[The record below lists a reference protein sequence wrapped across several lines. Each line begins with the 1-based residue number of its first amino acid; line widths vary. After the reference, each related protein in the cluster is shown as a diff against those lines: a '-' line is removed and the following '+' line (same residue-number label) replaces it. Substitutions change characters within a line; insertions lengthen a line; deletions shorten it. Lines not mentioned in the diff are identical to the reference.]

1 MSTTSLLNSTI
12 DTRRYQAFPSLSA
25 AEIERLRA
33 FGALRTYAGG
43 EHIVRHGE
51 TDHGLMVIL
60 SGGVDIFAP
69 GGDQP
74 QLIVHHDAG
83 AFIGELAQLTGR
95 PSLADAIAVGAVE
108 TIDIPPERLRAVLI
122 SEAEL
127 GERIMRALILRRVG
141 LLETGAGGPI
151 VLGAENDPDA
161 RRIEGFLMRNGH
173 PMRRLVTCRDP
184 EAAALVARFDIP
196 ASDLP
201 IVLCPDGSLLRN
213 PADPEIARCL
223 GLVNPLDPD
232 KVYDLAVV
240 GAGPAGLAAS
250 VYAASEGLSVL
261 VLDCRSFGGQAGA
274 SARIENYLGFPTG
287 ISGIALMA
295 RAHNQARKFGAEMAI
310 PDEAASLAQ
319 HPDGGYA
326 IALSNA
332 EQARARTVVIAAGAR
347 YRKLGLENLAQ
358 YEAAS
363 VHYWASSLE
372 TRLCAGQHV
381 ALVGGGNSAGQA
393 AVYLASKVT
402 KVTVLVRAPGLEAS
416 MSRYLIDRIAATP
429 NIELVPYSEVTALE
443 GEAGVLQAIRWRDIR
458 TQVEARESIRHLFLF
473 IGAEPNTD
481 WLAGSGVELEAKGF
495 VATGGKVGALHPLET
510 SLPGVFAIGDVR
522 AGSVKRVAA
531 AVGEGA
537 QAVAAVHA
545 YLSRDIAGEPPVH
558 VPPQPARIAEKQLD
572 TWPV

>member
-1 MSTTSLLNSTI
+1 MTI
-12 DTRRYQAFPSLSA
+12 DTRRHQAFPTLGA
-25 AEIERLRA
+25 DEIDRLRA
-33 FGALRTYAGG
+33 FGTIRRYAAG
-43 EHIVRHGE
+43 EHLVRHGE
-51 TDHGLMVIL
+51 ADHGLSVIL
-60 SGGVDIFAP
+60 SGSVDILAP
-69 GGDQP
+69 EGGRFER
-74 QLIVHHDAG
+74 IVEHRAG
-83 AFIGELAQLTGR
+83 AFMGELAQLTGR
-95 PSLADAIAVGAVE
+95 PALVDAVAVGEVE
-108 TIDIPPERLRAVLI
+108 AIVLPPEQLRAVLI

-151 VLGAENDPDA
+151 VLAPENDPDA

-173 PMRRLVTCRDP
+173 PLRRLVTCRDP
-184 EAAALVARFDIP
+184 EAAAIVARFDIP
-196 ASDLP
+196 AAELP

-213 PADPEIARCL
+213 PPDADLARCL
-223 GLVNPLDPD
+223 GLVTPLDPD
-232 KVYDLAVV
+232 KIYDLAVV

-261 VLDCRSFGGQAGA
+261 VLDCRAFGGQAGA

-295 RAHNQARKFGAEMAI
+295 RAHNQARKFGAEIVI
-310 PDEAASLAQ
+310 PDEAASLAA
-319 HPDGGYA
+319 HPAGGYA
-326 IALSNA
+326 IALANA
-332 EQARARTVVIAAGAR
+332 EQARARSVVIAAGAR
-347 YRKLGLENLAQ
+347 YRRLGLESLAQ

-363 VHYWASSLE
+363 VHYWASPLE

-393 AVYLASKVT
+393 AVYLASKVA
-402 KVTVLVRAPGLEAS
+402 KVTILVRAPGLEAS

-429 NIELVPYSEVTALE
+429 NIELAPHSEITELE
-443 GEAGVLQAIRWRDIR
+443 GEAGVLQAIRWRDVR
-458 TQVEARESIRHLFLF
+458 NGRETRASIHHLFLF

-481 WLAGSGVELEAKGF
+481 WLAGSGIELEAKGF
-495 VATGGKVGALHPLET
+495 IATGAAVGALHPLET
-510 SLPGVFAIGDVR
+510 SLPGVFAIGDIR
-522 AGSVKRVAA
+522 SGSVKRVAA

-545 YLSRDIAGEPPVH
+545 FLAGDPAAEPTIP
-558 VPPQPARIAEKQLD
+558 PPQSLPAVERELD